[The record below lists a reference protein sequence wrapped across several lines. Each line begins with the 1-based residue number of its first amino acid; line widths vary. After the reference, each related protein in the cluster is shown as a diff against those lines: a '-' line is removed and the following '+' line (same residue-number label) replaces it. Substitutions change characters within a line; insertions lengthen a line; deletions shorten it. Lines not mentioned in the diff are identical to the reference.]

1 MQASRFGWWN
11 YNEVPTLW
19 ESKQLV
25 SDGVNQRMKRWVT
38 VTSVLTE
45 KFHSTDSYK
54 GSGSLVVLEENKW

>member
-1 MQASRFGWWN
+1 M
-11 YNEVPTLW
+11 PTLR